1 MFGELQEE
9 MDAKFERYAEE
20 IDLCKQRENKLMF
33 FLYDL
38 KEERKC
44 PVTEV
49 FEKFIKPIETAR
61 FTVDYGDNYQQ
72 VLQKVKMQNKYEK
85 LFNKALSKMK
95 LLNACRDYKSDS
107 CIPEEIDRDLVEYK
121 SKRNNLVFGKNE
133 IKINKVKMPIL
144 DITSLG

>member
-1 MFGELQEE
+1 
-9 MDAKFERYAEE
+9 
-20 IDLCKQRENKLMF
+20 
-33 FLYDL
+33 
-38 KEERKC
+38 
-44 PVTEV
+44 
-49 FEKFIKPIETAR
+49 
-61 FTVDYGDNYQQ
+61 
-72 VLQKVKMQNKYEK
+72 
-85 LFNKALSKMK
+85 MK